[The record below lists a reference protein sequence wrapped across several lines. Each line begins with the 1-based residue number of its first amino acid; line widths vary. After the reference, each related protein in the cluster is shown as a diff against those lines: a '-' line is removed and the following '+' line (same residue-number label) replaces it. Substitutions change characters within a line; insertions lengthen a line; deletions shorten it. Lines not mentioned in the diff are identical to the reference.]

1 MTQTA
6 TTLTVLTSV
15 TLTAV
20 VSCAVTLGASYE
32 GIAAEFCEETLVM
45 PYGVTLE
52 AFCAVIL
59 TFQIWVT

>member
-32 GIAAEFCEETLVM
+32 GITAKFYKETLM
-45 PYGVTLE
+45 IPYGVTLE
-52 AFCAVIL
+52 TFCTMIL
-59 TFQIWVT
+59 TFQI